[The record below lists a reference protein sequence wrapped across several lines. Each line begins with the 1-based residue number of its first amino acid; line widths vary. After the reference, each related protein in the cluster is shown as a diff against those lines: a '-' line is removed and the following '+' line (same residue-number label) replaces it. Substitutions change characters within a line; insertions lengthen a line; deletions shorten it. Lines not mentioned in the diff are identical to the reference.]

1 MNNNKNVNSM
11 KQNLF
16 LAALAFV
23 ALASCT
29 SDEFVGENTSPTNS
43 NTDGAIS
50 FGSNAGK
57 ITRATSNTGTV
68 AEMLDGQ
75 FKVYGTK
82 NVPVNSQPA
91 YSTVFPGYIAWSSNT
106 VTTSNPDGTSSDA
119 TKGWEYVGSSGQAYG
134 TTTTAGTLQSE
145 QTIKYWD
152 YSAENYHF
160 VAGSPA
166 ASFNFGTPSG
176 DITTVTVTGL
186 AGHIT
191 ANNGSTAISTNP
203 VYISKPVIVEP
214 TNYAKPVT
222 LEFVR
227 QQSKVRVGVFET
239 IPGYKITN
247 IQFYPYET
255 SGWGSTPSD
264 NIILASTTA
273 DYFVGGNN
281 ASATVTYNWTG
292 SSPTYTFTYSTT
304 NLISAK
310 NWYGGAYNYAALGSD
325 PAWGPMAITSS
336 ETNIDVFYGKELDR
350 DANGY
355 FTVIPTPSGI
365 AASPIL
371 IKCDYTLAPVN
382 DSEGSN
388 ETINVKGATAA
399 IPAAFSKWAPNIS
412 YTYLFKISD
421 NTNGYTGSTSQPE
434 GLFPITFDA
443 VAVAEA
449 TGTEQGYITTVS
461 TPSITTYQE
470 GSVTPTGIQYKTGT
484 AINFTVQNDET
495 GVLYTL
501 NTINES
507 AGSVKV
513 FSLGTTA
520 QTEADLQLIPPTT
533 ELTTD
538 DTSGSKALSL
548 PTSAWDNNGQ
558 SIAANK
564 YGTFTPGAEGY
575 YAIQY
580 LVTAAEGTTPAVYAY
595 KVVYVVASG
604 S

>member
-1 MNNNKNVNSM
+1 M
-11 KQNLF
+11 KKNLF

-29 SDEFVGENTSPTNS
+29 SDEFVGDNGSPNT
-43 NTDGAIS
+43 GANGEKAIT
-50 FGSNAGK
+50 FGSNAAK
-57 ITRATSNTGTV
+57 VTRATSNTGTV
-68 AEMLDGQ
+68 SQMLDGQ
-75 FKVYGTK
+75 FLVYGTK
-82 NVPVNSQPA
+82 NVTN
-91 YSTVFPGYIAWSSNT
+91 YSTVFPNYVAWSSNT
-106 VTTSNPDGTSSDA
+106 VTTSNPDGTASDA
-119 TKGWEYVGSSGQAYG
+119 TKGWEYVGPSGTTYG
-134 TTTTAGTLQSE
+134 TNPTNGTLSSE

-152 YSAENYHF
+152 YAAANYHF
-160 VAGSPA
+160 VAGSPVKSFTYTITSNDI
-166 ASFNFGTPSG
+166 ASA
-176 DITTVTVTGL
+176 TVTGL

-191 ANNGSTAISTNP
+191 ANPTSGSGTAITTDP
-203 VYISKPVIVEP
+203 VYI
-214 TNYAKPVT
+214 AKPVT
-222 LEFVR
+222 VLPDDYNKPVQFEFVR
-227 QQSKVRVGVFET
+227 QQSRVRVGVFET

-247 IQFYPYET
+247 IKFYPYET
-255 SGWGSTPSD
+255 NAWATTPSE
-264 NIILASTTA
+264 NIVLASTT
-273 DYFVGGNN
+273 DNYFVGASS

-292 SSPTYTFTYSTT
+292 STEGVTYPNYTFAYNTT
-304 NLISAK
+304 GLTQAK
-310 NWYGGAYNYAALGSD
+310 NWYAGKLNADGWVMATTSTEGTIATFYGSD
-325 PAWGPMAITSS
+325 SDMEST
-336 ETNIDVFYGKELDR
+336 T
-350 DANGY
+350 GY
-355 FTVIPTPSGI
+355 FTVIPTPSATI
-365 AASPIL
+365 ASPIL

-382 DSEGSN
+382 DNEGST

-399 IPAAFSKWAPNIS
+399 IPAAFSKWAPNTS

-470 GSVTPTGIQYKTGT
+470 GSVTTTGIQYKTGT

-501 NTINES
+501 NTTNES
-507 AGSVKV
+507 VGCVKV
-513 FSLGTTA
+513 FSLGSTA
-520 QTEADLQLIPPTT
+520 KTEADLQLIPPTT
-533 ELTTD
+533 ELATGNPT
-538 DTSGSKALSL
+538 GSTGLSL

-558 SIAANK
+558 SIAANN
-564 YGTFTPGAEGY
+564 YGTFTPGAAGY

-580 LVTAAEGTTPAVYAY
+580 LVKAAEGTTPAVYAY

>member
-1 MNNNKNVNSM
+1 MYNNKNVKIM
-11 KQNLF
+11 KKNLF

-23 ALASCT
+23 AVASCT
-29 SDEFVGENTSPTNS
+29 SDEFVGENTSPTNG
-43 NTDGAIS
+43 NTAGAIS

-82 NVPVNSQPA
+82 NVKANNADA
-91 YSTVFPGYIAWSSNT
+91 YSTVFPSYVAWSSTT
-106 VTTSNPDGTSSDA
+106 VTTSNPDGTSGDD
-119 TKGWEYVGSSGQAYG
+119 TKGWEYVGASGKTYGSSP
-134 TTTTAGTLQSE
+134 TNGTLSSE

-152 YSAENYHF
+152 YSADNYHF
-160 VAGSPA
+160 VAGSPVA
-166 ASFNFGTPSG
+166 NFTYTITNTNNDIVSATVSG
-176 DITTVTVTGL
+176 F
-186 AGHIT
+186 AGHINPNT
-191 ANNGSTAISTNP
+191 GEAISTNP
-203 VYISKPVIVEP
+203 VYI
-214 TNYAKPVT
+214 AKPVNVT
-222 LEFVR
+222 STYYNTPVTFEFVR
-227 QQSKVRVGVFET
+227 QQSRVRVGVFET

-247 IQFYPYET
+247 IKFYPYET
-255 SGWGSTPSD
+255 NAWATTPSE
-264 NIILASTTA
+264 NIVLASTT
-273 DYFVGGNN
+273 DNYFVGASS

-292 SSPTYTFTYSTT
+292 STEGVTYPNYTFAYNTT
-304 NLISAK
+304 GLTQAK
-310 NWYGGAYNYAALGSD
+310 NWYAGKLNADGWVMATTSTEGTIATFYGSD
-325 PAWGPMAITSS
+325 SDMEST
-336 ETNIDVFYGKELDR
+336 T
-350 DANGY
+350 GY
-355 FTVIPTPSGI
+355 FTVIPTPSGTI
-365 AASPIL
+365 ASPIL

-382 DSEGSN
+382 DNEGST

-399 IPAAFSKWAPNIS
+399 IPAAFSKWAPNTS

-470 GSVTPTGIQYKTGT
+470 GSVTTTGIQYKTGT

-501 NTINES
+501 NTTNES
-507 AGSVKV
+507 VGCVKV
-513 FSLGTTA
+513 FSLGSTA
-520 QTEADLQLIPPTT
+520 KTEADLQLIPPTT
-533 ELTTD
+533 ELATGNPT
-538 DTSGSKALSL
+538 GSTGLSL

-558 SIAANK
+558 SIAANN
-564 YGTFTPGAEGY
+564 YGTFTPGAVGY

-580 LVTAAEGTTPAVYAY
+580 LVKAAEGTTPAVYAY

>member
-1 MNNNKNVNSM
+1 MYNNKNVKIM
-11 KQNLF
+11 KKNLF

-29 SDEFVGENTSPTNS
+29 SDEFVGDNGSPNT
-43 NTDGAIS
+43 GANGEKAIT
-50 FGSNAGK
+50 FGSNAAK
-57 ITRATSNTGTV
+57 VTRATSNTGTV
-68 AEMLDGQ
+68 SQMLDGQ
-75 FKVYGTK
+75 FLVYGTK
-82 NVPVNSQPA
+82 NVTN
-91 YSTVFPGYIAWSSNT
+91 YSTVFPNYVAWSSNT
-106 VTTSNPDGTSSDA
+106 VTTSNPDGTASDA
-119 TKGWEYVGSSGQAYG
+119 TKGWEYVGPSGTTYG
-134 TTTTAGTLQSE
+134 TNPTNGTLSSE

-152 YSAENYHF
+152 YAAANYHF
-160 VAGSPA
+160 VAGSPVKSFTYTITSNDI
-166 ASFNFGTPSG
+166 ASA
-176 DITTVTVTGL
+176 TVTGL

-191 ANNGSTAISTNP
+191 ANPTSGSGTAITTDP
-203 VYISKPVIVEP
+203 VYI
-214 TNYAKPVT
+214 AKPVT
-222 LEFVR
+222 VLPDDYNKPVQFEFVR
-227 QQSKVRVGVFET
+227 QQSRVRVGVFET

-247 IQFYPYET
+247 IKFYPYET
-255 SGWGSTPSD
+255 NAWATTPSE
-264 NIILASTTA
+264 NIVLASTT
-273 DYFVGGNN
+273 DNYFVGASS

-292 SSPTYTFTYSTT
+292 STEGVTYPNYTFAYNTT
-304 NLISAK
+304 GLTQAK
-310 NWYGGAYNYAALGSD
+310 NWYAGKLNADGWVMATTSTEGTIATFYGSD
-325 PAWGPMAITSS
+325 SDMEST
-336 ETNIDVFYGKELDR
+336 T
-350 DANGY
+350 GY
-355 FTVIPTPSGI
+355 FTVIPTPSATI
-365 AASPIL
+365 ASPIL

-382 DSEGSN
+382 DNEGST

-399 IPAAFSKWAPNIS
+399 IPAAFSKWAPNTS

-470 GSVTPTGIQYKTGT
+470 GSVTTTGIQYKTGT

-501 NTINES
+501 NTTNES
-507 AGSVKV
+507 VGCVKV
-513 FSLGTTA
+513 FSLGSTA
-520 QTEADLQLIPPTT
+520 KTEADLQLIPPTT
-533 ELTTD
+533 ELATGNPT
-538 DTSGSKALSL
+538 GSTGLSL

-558 SIAANK
+558 SIAANN
-564 YGTFTPGAEGY
+564 YGTFTPGAAGY

-580 LVTAAEGTTPAVYAY
+580 LVKAAEGTTPAVYAY